1 MVRRLQLI
9 LALALVLVLTLAGAG
24 RAAGPTQE
32 ECDLGGFDS
41 PAKLTSLIANLQ
53 KAVKSGDKAAVA
65 ALVDYPITVKL
76 GGAERDIENQAD
88 FIKNYDAIMT
98 KPVRDAVLS
107 FKMKDYFIN
116 RQGLTMSDDTGKGSI
131 WLMNNKIYKIE
142 QE

>member
-1 MVRRLQLI
+1 MIQRLQLI
-9 LALALVLVLTLAGAG
+9 LALALMLVLTLAGAG

-41 PAKLTSLIANLQ
+41 PAKLISLITNLQ
-53 KAVKSGDKAAVA
+53 KAVKNGDKTAVA
-65 ALVDYPITVKL
+65 ALADYPIMVSQGK
-76 GGAERDIENQAD
+76 AEREIANQAD
-88 FIKNYDAIMT
+88 FIKNYDVIMT

-116 RQGLTMSDDTGKGSI
+116 RRGLVISDGTGKGSV

-142 QE
+142 QD

>member
-1 MVRRLQLI
+1 MIKRLQLI
-9 LALALVLVLTLAGAG
+9 LALVLVLVLSLAGAG

-41 PAKLTSLIANLQ
+41 PAKLISLITNLK
-53 KAVKSGDKAAVA
+53 KAVKNGDKAAVA
-65 ALVDYPITVKL
+65 ALVGYPLIVKQ
-76 GGAERDIENQAD
+76 GGADREIKNQAD

-116 RQGLTMSDDTGKGSI
+116 RQGLVMSGDTSKGSV
-131 WLMNNKIYKIE
+131 WLMQNEIYKIE

>member
-1 MVRRLQLI
+1 MKHLQLI
-9 LALALVLVLTLAGAG
+9 LALGLVLVLTMAGVG

-53 KAVKSGDKAAVA
+53 KAVKNGDQAAVA
-65 ALVDYPITVKL
+65 ALADYPIMVRMGKS
-76 GGAERDIENQAD
+76 EREIANQAD

-98 KPVRDAVLS
+98 KPVREAVLS

-116 RQGLTMSDDTGKGSI
+116 RRGLVISGDTGKGLV

-142 QE
+142 QD

>member
-1 MVRRLQLI
+1 MRRLQLI
-9 LALALVLVLTLAGAG
+9 LAMGVVLVLTLAGAE

-41 PAKLTSLIANLQ
+41 PAKLISLITNLK
-53 KAVKSGDKAAVA
+53 KAVKSGDRAAVG

-116 RQGLTMSDDTGKGSI
+116 RQGLVMSGDTGKGSV

-142 QE
+142 QD